1 MSRRF
6 NAPPNWPAPPLGWTP
21 PVGWKPD
28 PAWGPA
34 PPGWQFWL
42 DEAAYENNRYP
53 MLPPLRYSPEVVR
66 RKRLGAGWIVL
77 LLVVIILFAGCAA
90 LVSSSLSSPQ
100 GSQSSSPSKQQIDA
114 AKELTQRDLALL
126 VKNPDSFKG
135 KTMVLYAS
143 ITQFDSATG
152 PCTFRANI
160 AHKNMEM
167 SWDYDKNS
175 VFSGGDGVSD
185 CPDLG
190 TFVAKDEVRITAT
203 SLGSLSYDT
212 QIGGRTT
219 VPSFRVE
226 KISALK

>member
-1 MSRRF
+1 M
-6 NAPPNWPAPPLGWTP
+6 PPLP
-21 PVGWKPD
+21 H
-28 PAWGPA
+28 
-34 PPGWQFWL
+34 
-42 DEAAYENNRYP
+42 Y
-53 MLPPLRYSPEVVR
+53 PEVVR

-77 LLVVIILFAGCAA
+77 MLGIIVLFVGCAA

-100 GSQSSSPSKQQIDA
+100 GSHSSSASKEQIDA

-126 VKNPDSFKG
+126 VKDPDSFRG
-135 KTMVLYAS
+135 KTMILYAS

-167 SWDYDKNS
+167 SWDYENNS
-175 VFSGGDGVSD
+175 VFKGGDGASN

-190 TFVAKDEVRITAT
+190 NFVAKDEVGITAT
-203 SLGSLSYDT
+203 SLGSISYDT

-219 VPSFRVE
+219 VPSFQVE
-226 KISALK
+226 KISTLK